1 LEVSVLKIRAVV
13 LFTLLSSTSALW
25 AQQGRGTIL
34 GTVTDASGAGVAGA
48 NVSILNTETNN
59 AVVTQTNSEGFYT
72 SPPLIVGS
80 YQISIDHAGFKK
92 EVRSGVS
99 LAVDQRAE
107 VNARLEVGAVG
118 ESVQVSAQV
127 SLINT
132 QDASIGQVV
141 ENKRVQEL
149 PINGRS
155 AFALVGLAPNVKSNA
170 GPTQSGFADRGTN
183 LSAFSIN
190 GGPTALNLVLVDGMV
205 ATQSYYPDL
214 NADLAV
220 DAVQEFKVQSGSISA
235 EYGFTAGG
243 VINMATKSGTNS
255 YHGSLYEFDRNKAFN
270 ARNAFGTTIAPFRY
284 NQYGLA
290 LGGPVY
296 IPKVYNGRNRTFFFG
311 NWEQYDYYLASQII
325 TTVPTPAQRGG
336 DFSQSFDATG
346 KLVPIYDPSTT
357 IVNPSGTGYLRSI
370 FPGNIIPANRLD
382 KVALNMQ
389 NFYPLANRAP
399 TNAFTNA
406 NNYIGQVAD
415 NRAMQQYTIRIDQ
428 SFSDRD
434 TMYGRYTYFRHHDD
448 NGAASPW
455 PDPAVR
461 VRNDNFETRNTVI
474 GETHTFSPTILNEI
488 RIGTARQYF
497 PFQAS
502 SFGGNWPQK
511 LGLPASVAPTVFP
524 SINNGL
530 TAFSTGTVGIRGA
543 LTWDFTDTVT
553 IVRGSHTIRTG
564 MEVRLLYGNNF
575 QTSAPSGSFV
585 FAQGLT
591 GNPQSQSGTGSA
603 YATFLVGAVSSA
615 TDVTNVGESE
625 KGYDISAFVQDQ
637 WKVSRKLSL
646 SIGLR
651 YDFQLPGYERNN
663 GTTNFNPYVKDP
675 LGLVGRLQFA
685 GQDYGRTALNAND
698 LDFGPRFGFAYDLT
712 GNSKTVVRGGYSI
725 FYPSIFHI
733 QGFGNTTGFAATTT
747 TYNPPGGNTN
757 LPAFQLSNGFPTPP
771 IQPQGRL
778 LGPDAFLGQS
788 VNYDQPNQK
797 TPMSQQWDFSLQR
810 QLPGNWMIDVTY
822 SGNHG
827 THNISG
833 GYSLNQLDP
842 QYLALGNALQNP
854 VANPYAG
861 IVPGSLGSATITR
874 QQSLLA
880 YPYYSAISVRNPH
893 MGNSIYH
900 AGLLTVE
907 KRFSQGLTFLASYT
921 KAKLIDDSVATPI
934 AFGNVEQVGTISFQN
949 SYNFRGERSL
959 DPTDVSQR
967 LVLSGIY
974 ELPVGKGRFL
984 DVRNNVLDKIVGGW
998 QLQSVATLQD
1008 GVPVVITGASNNL
1021 ATRPNSTGQSA
1032 KLSNRTAAAWFNT
1045 AVFVNPPN
1053 YTFGNVG
1060 RTLPDVRNPGVVQ
1073 VDLSISKSVTI
1084 REKATVQFR
1093 AESFNVANH
1102 TNLGFVNGAFGA
1114 GPNGLN
1120 NSSTFGT
1127 ITSARDPRSIQLGL
1141 KIIF

>member
-1 LEVSVLKIRAVV
+1 VLKIRAVV

-428 SFSDRD
+428 SF
-434 TMYGRYTYFRHHDD
+434 
-448 NGAASPW
+448 
-455 PDPAVR
+455 
-461 VRNDNFETRNTVI
+461 
-474 GETHTFSPTILNEI
+474 
-488 RIGTARQYF
+488 
-497 PFQAS
+497 
-502 SFGGNWPQK
+502 
-511 LGLPASVAPTVFP
+511 
-524 SINNGL
+524 
-530 TAFSTGTVGIRGA
+530 
-543 LTWDFTDTVT
+543 
-553 IVRGSHTIRTG
+553 
-564 MEVRLLYGNNF
+564 
-575 QTSAPSGSFV
+575 
-585 FAQGLT
+585 
-591 GNPQSQSGTGSA
+591 
-603 YATFLVGAVSSA
+603 
-615 TDVTNVGESE
+615 
-625 KGYDISAFVQDQ
+625 
-637 WKVSRKLSL
+637 
-646 SIGLR
+646 
-651 YDFQLPGYERNN
+651 
-663 GTTNFNPYVKDP
+663 
-675 LGLVGRLQFA
+675 
-685 GQDYGRTALNAND
+685 
-698 LDFGPRFGFAYDLT
+698 
-712 GNSKTVVRGGYSI
+712 
-725 FYPSIFHI
+725 
-733 QGFGNTTGFAATTT
+733 
-747 TYNPPGGNTN
+747 
-757 LPAFQLSNGFPTPP
+757 
-771 IQPQGRL
+771 
-778 LGPDAFLGQS
+778 
-788 VNYDQPNQK
+788 
-797 TPMSQQWDFSLQR
+797 
-810 QLPGNWMIDVTY
+810 
-822 SGNHG
+822 
-827 THNISG
+827 
-833 GYSLNQLDP
+833 
-842 QYLALGNALQNP
+842 
-854 VANPYAG
+854 
-861 IVPGSLGSATITR
+861 
-874 QQSLLA
+874 
-880 YPYYSAISVRNPH
+880 
-893 MGNSIYH
+893 
-900 AGLLTVE
+900 
-907 KRFSQGLTFLASYT
+907 
-921 KAKLIDDSVATPI
+921 
-934 AFGNVEQVGTISFQN
+934 
-949 SYNFRGERSL
+949 
-959 DPTDVSQR
+959 
-967 LVLSGIY
+967 
-974 ELPVGKGRFL
+974 
-984 DVRNNVLDKIVGGW
+984 
-998 QLQSVATLQD
+998 
-1008 GVPVVITGASNNL
+1008 
-1021 ATRPNSTGQSA
+1021 
-1032 KLSNRTAAAWFNT
+1032 
-1045 AVFVNPPN
+1045 
-1053 YTFGNVG
+1053 
-1060 RTLPDVRNPGVVQ
+1060 
-1073 VDLSISKSVTI
+1073 
-1084 REKATVQFR
+1084 
-1093 AESFNVANH
+1093 
-1102 TNLGFVNGAFGA
+1102 
-1114 GPNGLN
+1114 
-1120 NSSTFGT
+1120 
-1127 ITSARDPRSIQLGL
+1127 
-1141 KIIF
+1141 